1 MVKLTTHG
9 TSSASDIEKWRGGRG
24 GKSNGLPCPVQ
35 MMKVCEK
42 EVWRS
47 ECVVKLD
54 RYSPFVLPF
63 GLTVRQIV

>member
-1 MVKLTTHG
+1 MGPVPLQKNGEAEEVK
-9 TSSASDIEKWRGGRG
+9 
-24 GKSNGLPCPVQ
+24 KSNGMPCPVQ
-35 MMKVCEK
+35 MMKVSEK